1 MLVIKHLNSFSLERK
16 LGDKNKHEVIY
27 IIWKEFMPQAFY
39 RHICKEKNFL
49 YINGENLLQPKVSEI
64 ITEFLAEKDEN
75 YKQLRNNLS
84 HSKNIFQY
92 VYSNVFPEIYC
103 STERRGFNL
112 KSNFHII
119 FKTYKDK
126 KNVESSLGK
135 NSYNY
140 EGVQDETFVYE
151 QKPIEI
157 DGFYETEEKIVEEKV
172 EKKKN
177 KRREVA
183 ESNKFLKNKKK
194 QEYNKEK
201 EKLIWKRLGELNK

>member
-1 MLVIKHLNSFSLERK
+1 MF
-16 LGDKNKHEVIY
+16 D
-27 IIWKEFMPQAFY
+27 
-39 RHICKEKNFL
+39 
-49 YINGENLLQPKVSEI
+49 
-64 ITEFLAEKDEN
+64 
-75 YKQLRNNLS
+75 
-84 HSKNIFQY
+84 
-92 VYSNVFPEIYC
+92 
-103 STERRGFNL
+103 L

-126 KNVESSLGK
+126 KNVESFLGK

-140 EGVQDETFVYE
+140 EGAQDETSVYK

-201 EKLIWKRLGELNK
+201 EK

>member
-1 MLVIKHLNSFSLERK
+1 M
-16 LGDKNKHEVIY
+16 
-27 IIWKEFMPQAFY
+27 
-39 RHICKEKNFL
+39 
-49 YINGENLLQPKVSEI
+49 LQPKVSEI

-126 KNVESSLGK
+126 KNVGSSLGK

-172 EKKKN
+172 EKIKN

-201 EKLIWKRLGELNK
+201 EK

>member
-16 LGDKNKHEVIY
+16 LGGKNKHEVIY

-103 STERRGFNL
+103 SIERRGFNL

-126 KNVESSLGK
+126 KNVESSLVK
-135 NSYNY
+135 TLTTMRVFRTKHLYMS
-140 EGVQDETFVYE
+140 
-151 QKPIEI
+151 KSLLKLM
-157 DGFYETEEKIVEEKV
+157 GFMKL
-172 EKKKN
+172 
-177 KRREVA
+177 KR
-183 ESNKFLKNKKK
+183 K
-194 QEYNKEK
+194 
-201 EKLIWKRLGELNK
+201 

>member
-1 MLVIKHLNSFSLERK
+1 M
-16 LGDKNKHEVIY
+16 
-27 IIWKEFMPQAFY
+27 
-39 RHICKEKNFL
+39 
-49 YINGENLLQPKVSEI
+49 LQPKVSEI

-75 YKQLRNNLS
+75 YEQLRNNLS
-84 HSKNIFQY
+84 HYKNIFQY
-92 VYSNVFPEIYC
+92 VYWNVFPEINC
-103 STERRGFNL
+103 STERREFNL

-140 EGVQDETFVYE
+140 EGVQDETSVYE

-157 DGFYETEEKIVEEKV
+157 DEFYETEEKIVEEKV
-172 EKKKN
+172 GKRKN
-177 KRREVA
+177 KRQGVA
-183 ESNKFLKNKKK
+183 ESDKFLKNKKK

-201 EKLIWKRLGELNK
+201 EKWKDWVN